1 MYLARKLYRPTLIV
15 DEAHTLIPTIRE
27 LNAKHIWTDELQ
39 LPSSVRTYGQLY
51 RWLQAK
57 RTPGPKHIQLM
68 QELEQSKTRCVI
80 TRGSKEYYGQD
91 RECLFL
97 NPVDV
102 RDSPPLLW
110 PQGKVNKLILMSATF
125 NRKDV
130 EQLGLDKK
138 RVVFVEAESII
149 PSERRPVVLESKMNM
164 SYAHQEANLPK
175 LADYIRKLLT
185 RHEGERGFIHIT
197 YGMIRGLRHLLADE
211 PRLIWHTSEDK
222 LTKYQQYRK
231 TENAVL
237 MAAGMYEGVD
247 LPQDMG
253 RFQLITKVP
262 WPSLADPAIK
272 FMADSDEEWYG
283 WEAAKLILQA
293 TGRICRGPED
303 YGVTYICDSTFDRL
317 FTRYREFFP
326 QWYADAVHD
335 TEVNS

>member
-1 MYLARKLYRPTLIV
+1 
-15 DEAHTLIPTIRE
+15 
-27 LNAKHIWTDELQ
+27 
-39 LPSSVRTYGQLY
+39 
-51 RWLQAK
+51 
-57 RTPGPKHIQLM
+57 
-68 QELEQSKTRCVI
+68 
-80 TRGSKEYYGQD
+80 
-91 RECLFL
+91 
-97 NPVDV
+97 
-102 RDSPPLLW
+102 
-110 PQGKVNKLILMSATF
+110 MSATF